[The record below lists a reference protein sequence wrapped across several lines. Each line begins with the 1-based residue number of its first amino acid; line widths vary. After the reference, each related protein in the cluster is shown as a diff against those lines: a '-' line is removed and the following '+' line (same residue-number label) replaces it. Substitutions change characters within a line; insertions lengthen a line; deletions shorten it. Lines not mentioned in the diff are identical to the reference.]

1 MVEVVKQNKAVVVMV
16 KSRKECEV
24 ECACT
29 ISSILS
35 KVFNARLEFC
45 HSVATNVYF
54 IHPDDIN
61 QIAFPNAE
69 DLHLFDMRIKAT
81 SNEQQR
87 TVTAIVS
94 VCGRK
99 SLAVNQL
106 FTHNMW
112 SECNF
117 TTGVHLT
124 CK

>member
-24 ECACT
+24 ECA
-29 ISSILS
+29 
-35 KVFNARLEFC
+35 RLEFC
-45 HSVATNVYF
+45 HRVATNIYL

-61 QIAFPNAE
+61 QIALPNAE
-69 DLHLFDMRIKAT
+69 DLHLFDIGEVRKAT

-117 TTGVHLT
+117 TI
-124 CK
+124 